1 MRILWSA
8 PVIWDVRAV
17 GFSGSIST
25 GRSLTGGVPTAAFE
39 GVWPLMTWATTQ
51 TFCYRWSALSRSCI
65 TPKSSHWCPNDCFP
79 SNLPAQEKQDTSPS
93 SCHIVICCNFYPG
106 NARLIWLGLDNL
118 SFRHLWSSW
127 PPGILF
133 YKREMMDK
141 TANF

>member
-1 MRILWSA
+1 MWESCGQSSNLRCQSSWFFRINEHRYESNWRSPYSSLWRCLTTNDLSDYTNILL
-8 PVIWDVRAV
+8 PVI
-17 GFSGSIST
+17 SI
-25 GRSLTGGVPTAAFE
+25 V
-39 GVWPLMTWATTQ
+39 
-51 TFCYRWSALSRSCI
+51 RSCI

-79 SNLPAQEKQDTSPS
+79 SNLPALEKQDTSPS